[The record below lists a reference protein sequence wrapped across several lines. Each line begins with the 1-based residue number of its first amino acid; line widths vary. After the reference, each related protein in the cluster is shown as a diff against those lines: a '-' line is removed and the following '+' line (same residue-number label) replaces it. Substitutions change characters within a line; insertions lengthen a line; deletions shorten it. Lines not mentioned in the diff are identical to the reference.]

1 MDELAE
7 PLEDRKFEKGF
18 MVFGAIVS
26 LLIGIGVLI
35 FFISKVSESHSI
47 PTKGQVLDLAHFG
60 AFGDFIAGVVGT
72 FFSLAGFFLLYL
84 TLKDQRENFHK
95 ERLES
100 NFFEMIKF
108 HRENV
113 NEMQFSYYENKEE
126 KVTAEK
132 RKVFKIIFSHFK
144 EAWFELNH
152 IFDSSSIN
160 DIYEDKYLAS
170 VSSNP
175 QISSRKIDV
184 KQFAQVDISYLI
196 IFFGLSREDK
206 QTILNLC
213 YNRYKIDFVVKVLE
227 FASLKPKRESDHWI
241 TWERIMMYKE
251 RYQIFEDIL
260 NRRKDENYQPKIEVN
275 WHVEGDKWYMFKPFY
290 PDNYNKYY
298 GGHQFRL
305 GHYYRHIF
313 QTVKFID
320 KEKYLTE
327 NEKYDYIK
335 ILRGQ
340 LSNYEQ
346 LVFFLNS
353 LSEIGR
359 TWELMKKHKPDKE
372 IKKVK
377 QLITKYNLIKNIPMQ
392 YVVGAINL
400 LDYYPEIEYEA
411 IAT

>member
-1 MDELAE
+1 MDELE
-7 PLEDRKFEKGF
+7 NPIEDRKFEKGL
-18 MVFGAIVS
+18 MVLGATVS

-35 FFISKVSESHSI
+35 FFIFKVSESHSI
-47 PTKGQVLDLAHFG
+47 PDKGEVLDLGHFG

-113 NEMQFSYYENKEE
+113 NEMQFSYYESKDD

-152 IFDSSSIN
+152 IFASSSIN
-160 DIYEDKYLAS
+160 NIYENNYLKC

-175 QISSRKIDV
+175 QITSRKIDI
-184 KQFAQVDISYLI
+184 KQFAQVDITYLI
-196 IFFGLSREDK
+196 IFFGLSKEDI

-213 YNRYKIDFVVKVLE
+213 QNRYKIDFVVKVLD

-241 TWERIMMYKE
+241 TWERIMKYKE
-251 RYQIFEDIL
+251 RIQIFEDIL
-260 NRRKDENYQPKIEVN
+260 NRRKDEKYQPKIEVN
-275 WHVEGDKWYMFKPFY
+275 WHVEDDKWFMFKPFY
-290 PDNYNKYY
+290 PDNYYKYY

-305 GHYYRHIF
+305 GHYYRQIF

-320 KEKYLTE
+320 KEKYLTDD
-327 NEKYDYIK
+327 EKYHYIK

-346 LVFFLNS
+346 IVFFLNS
-353 LSEIGR
+353 VSEIGR
-359 TWELMKKHKPDKE
+359 AWELMKKHNPEKE
-372 IKKVK
+372 IKKEK
-377 QLITKYNLIKNIPMQ
+377 QLITKYHLIKNIPMQ

>member
-346 LVFFLNS
+346 LVFFLNI

-359 TWELMKKHKPDKE
+359 TWELMKKHKTDKE